1 LILKLAKILFLLL
14 SLMSLTLATMAYSMQ
29 FADEGNTIRL
39 RWKNSTIPI
48 TLSDSLTKQNPNIK
62 SGSDVAGAIRRS
74 FKTWEKAAN
83 VRFEITTADKQSV
96 SASGKSGDGASLLTI
111 SQTPENLLL
120 FSGDTEEVSARTRT
134 FFDRNGFITEA
145 DIVLNPYEQFS
156 TDGSIGTFDLEATFT
171 HEIGHLLGLEH
182 SSIAGATMFER
193 QGKNGIYGLPNFNA
207 RTLAEDDI
215 SGIRALY
222 GAINS
227 DVSCCGTLNG
237 KLSTAS
243 GKTAKDTQV
252 WIEETETGRVIAGVL
267 TNSSGNFRIEGLSS
281 GKYSVYAQDFGER
294 KNSTAAQIL
303 GEVEIS
309 RGKTTNFTKKLKSLA
324 KTFDIQY
331 IGFNGQISQLA
342 VPLNG
347 GKSFMIYVGGK
358 NLDADNLTPGFN
370 SPYFTVST
378 DTITKQDYGSEISVI
393 SFEVKVS
400 SLIPGG
406 EYSFY
411 LQTKNKEIAYLAGSL
426 TVESFEN
433 PWSSSVFS
441 GVE

>member
-1 LILKLAKILFLLL
+1 MILKLAKILFLLL

-39 RWKNSTIPI
+39 RWKNTTIPI

-62 SGSDVAGAIRRS
+62 SGSDVAGAVRRS

-267 TNSSGNFRIEGLSS
+267 TNSSGNFRIEGLSN
-281 GKYSVYAQDFGER
+281 GKFSVYAQDFGER

-400 SLIPGG
+400 SLTPGG

>member
-1 LILKLAKILFLLL
+1 
-14 SLMSLTLATMAYSMQ
+14 MSLTLATMAYSMQ

-62 SGSDVAGAIRRS
+62 SGSDVEGAVRRS
-74 FKTWEKAAN
+74 FETWEKVAN

-267 TNSSGNFRIEGLSS
+267 TNSSGNFRIEGLSN
-281 GKYSVYAQDFGER
+281 GKFSVYAQDFGER

-400 SLIPGG
+400 SLTPGG